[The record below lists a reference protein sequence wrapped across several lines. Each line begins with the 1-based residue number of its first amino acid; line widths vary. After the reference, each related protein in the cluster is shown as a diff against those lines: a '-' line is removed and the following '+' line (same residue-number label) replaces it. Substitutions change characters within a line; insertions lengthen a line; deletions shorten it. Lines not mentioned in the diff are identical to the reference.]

1 VIPQKGSDEAMTLTQ
16 SRLTNKLRL
25 STGVLLLSILLG
37 STAAYLKMRQASQLA
52 ENVTSQQIPALSAV
66 RDLRAAILESSNALK
81 AYMLFGI
88 DPAMANRY
96 KDLLEKSKA
105 QAEDAVSRIAA
116 QRDVIDSMTGT
127 GQVDK
132 LLNEYRAFEQGQQRV
147 EAMAIGQG
155 SDATSKAYDL
165 LQGEVANH
173 EAACRNTVAT
183 VVSALMHTTNSS
195 LHETIH
201 SMRLQAIYLWLS
213 ILFGGLIG
221 SSLAELTIR
230 RIVRS
235 VVLVADRAQQI
246 AEGDLTGEAL
256 HTDSQDEV
264 GSLAISINR
273 MQDNLREMIRT
284 MMEISNTVNGDAE
297 KLAHSSAESFRRTKE
312 QSLQTQQAAT
322 AMQEMSISIAEVSRH
337 AQNAAENAKEASKTA
352 KEGGS
357 TVEQMLLSMQSIADS
372 VRNTAATV
380 QRLGK
385 ESEQIIRIV
394 NVIEEIAQKTNLLAL
409 TAAIEAA
416 RAGEQGRGFAVVAG
430 EVRRLAEST
439 RNATSE
445 IAQMIE
451 GIQIHTRSAVEAM
464 EAGTATVNEG
474 VETTTRAGE
483 ALQRI
488 IHMADQVDSMIAQ
501 IAAAAMQQ
509 SEAARQSS
517 ANVDMINRLGEEN
530 AAAIPE
536 SNAIVNSVQAGA
548 KRLQEHI
555 SRFKLEESRRT
566 LRPAFDSHAYAPHQA
581 AAFGD

>member
-1 VIPQKGSDEAMTLTQ
+1 MTFTQ

-25 STGVLLLSILLG
+25 STGVLVVSILLG

-52 ENVTSQQIPALSAV
+52 ENVASEQIPALTAV
-66 RDLRAAILESSNALK
+66 RDLRVALLDSSNALK

-88 DPAMANRY
+88 DPAMAARY
-96 KDLLEKSKA
+96 KEVFEKSKSDA
-105 QAEDAVSRIAA
+105 NNAVSRI
-116 QRDVIDSMTGT
+116 QEKRHKIDAMAGA
-127 GQVDK
+127 GQVDA
-132 LLNEYRAFEQGQQRV
+132 LLNEYRAFEQGQDRV

-173 EAACRNTVAT
+173 EAACKKAAT
-183 VVSALMHTTNSS
+183 ALVSAMMQATDAS
-195 LHETIH
+195 LHETVH
-201 SMRLQAIYLWLS
+201 SMRLQAIYLWLA
-213 ILFGGLIG
+213 ILFGGVIG

-230 RIVRS
+230 RVVRS

-264 GSLAISINR
+264 GSLATSINR

-284 MMEISNTVNGDAE
+284 MMEISNTVNSDAE
-297 KLAHSSAESFRRTKE
+297 KLAHSAAESFRRTKE

-322 AMQEMSISIAEVSRH
+322 AMQEMSISIAEVSKH
-337 AQNAAENAKEASKTA
+337 SQNAAENAKEASKTA

-357 TVEQMLLSMQSIADS
+357 TVEQMLISMQSIADS
-372 VRNTAATV
+372 VRNTASTV

-409 TAAIEAA
+409 NAAIEAA

-451 GIQIHTRSAVEAM
+451 GIQVHTRSAVEAM
-464 EAGTATVNEG
+464 DAGTATVNEG

-517 ANVDMINRLGEEN
+517 ANVDIINRLGEEN

-536 SNAIVNSVQAGA
+536 SNAIVTSVQAGA
-548 KRLQEHI
+548 RRLQEHI
-555 SRFKLEESRRT
+555 SRFKLEEGGRT
-566 LRPAFDSHAYAPHQA
+566 VRAAFASQGFAPQTA
-581 AAFGD
+581 AAYGD